1 MFSEGVERDRNSHS
15 QMFFKISVF
24 KDFAILTEN
33 TCVGVSFNK
42 VAKFL
47 RTPPVPAFEETSGIK
62 WDCTS

>member
-24 KDFAILTEN
+24 KDFAILTE
-33 TCVGVSFNK
+33 TLALEFLFNK